1 LVQHERRLKFIPAL
15 LHGVFVC
22 QDKELTMQE
31 TRRRS
36 VTLVPG
42 VVRSGKRR
50 YAQQLAERSR
60 HAVAVAKLS
69 NHTKRIFCALSLLGM
84 LAIPCVAS
92 RTLTDELG
100 RKVVVPDHPHRVIC
114 LMPSVTDTVFSL
126 GAGDDVV
133 GISDYTKYP
142 AEALKKPSVGDLI
155 NPSIETILSLHPDL
169 VIGVQPTG
177 PMESTEQLERLGI
190 PVFLVSPH
198 GIAGIMHSV
207 ETIGQALNRTPQAD
221 ALAASMQ
228 HRVDAVRDRT
238 KGLPQ
243 PKVFMPIWYDPIITI
258 GKHAFTTE
266 IIEAAGAHSVTDDL
280 TADWPQ
286 ISLEVVL
293 ERAPDALVLVRGGKT
308 TLATLQ
314 SRPGWS
320 SVPAVQ
326 QRRVFYV
333 DERINFPS
341 PVAIDALEDLARQF
355 HP

>member
-1 LVQHERRLKFIPAL
+1 MLETPRGSETFAL
-15 LHGVFVC
+15 GG
-22 QDKELTMQE
+22 T
-31 TRRRS
+31 
-36 VTLVPG
+36 
-42 VVRSGKRR
+42 RSGNSRH
-50 YAQQLAERSR
+50 AQQLAEQSR
-60 HAVAVAKLS
+60 RVIPVATAKLS
-69 NHTKRIFCALSLLGM
+69 VNMKQMFCVLYLLGT

-114 LMPSVTDTVFSL
+114 LMPSVTDTVFAL

-133 GISDYTKYP
+133 GISDYTEYP
-142 AEALKKPSVGDLI
+142 AEARKKPSVGDLI
-155 NPSIETILSLHPDL
+155 SPSIETILALHPDL

-177 PMESTEQLERLGI
+177 PMQSTQQLERLGV

-198 GIAGIMHSV
+198 GLAGIMHSV
-207 ETIGQALNRTPQAD
+207 ETIGQALNRVPQAD
-221 ALAASMQ
+221 ALAASLQ
-228 HRVDAVRDRT
+228 HRVDAVRART
-238 KGLPQ
+238 KDLPE

-266 IIEAAGAHSVTDDL
+266 IVEAAGAHSVTDDL

-286 ISLEVVL
+286 INLEIVI

-308 TLATLQ
+308 TLAVLQ
-314 SRPGWS
+314 SRPGWN

-333 DERINFPS
+333 DGRINSPS